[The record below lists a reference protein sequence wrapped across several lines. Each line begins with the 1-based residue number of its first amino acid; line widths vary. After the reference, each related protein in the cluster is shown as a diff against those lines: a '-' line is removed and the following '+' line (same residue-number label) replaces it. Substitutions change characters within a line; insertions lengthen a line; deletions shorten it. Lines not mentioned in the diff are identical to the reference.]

1 MSRAGGEQLSEV
13 WVGRVSGTVMKN
25 MNIVHISP
33 TYIEHLVGGGERF
46 PFELAKAL
54 GKYTNVSLVVFGSR
68 KKTEQVSAT
77 VRIEQYPAL
86 TSPSPVVTRTNPL
99 PLSPSFLKEIN
110 RADIVHIHQFN
121 MLVTQFAI
129 LYAKLKR
136 KPVCLTDHGGGILQR
151 LKLASPVGKLVDLYL
166 PVSHDSYNID
176 FAKYKREYQV
186 IHAGVDTSTF
196 RKYNDQPKD
205 KVLFVG
211 RIDSRKG
218 IDNLVKAVQELNT
231 RLYIAVGMDNTQK
244 AARYLALLKELDK
257 NNKAVFQFNLCDT
270 ELAALYNT
278 AIVTVLPSVWV
289 DCYGIY
295 HRWPESFGLVLV
307 ESMACGT
314 PVICTANRA
323 MQEIVTDG
331 ETGFTIPPGDVASLK
346 EKIQYFLDN
355 PEEARRMGEKGKAEV
370 HEKYTWDAVAKR
382 CIDGYRKLISDK
394 R

>member
-1 MSRAGGEQLSEV
+1 MSMPANSV
-13 WVGRVSGTVMKN
+13 ISGN
-25 MNIVHISP
+25 MQKIKIVHISP
-33 TYIEHLVGGGERF
+33 TYIKDLIGGGERY

-54 GKYTNVSLVVFGSR
+54 GKYTNIVLVVFGDGG
-68 KKTEQVSAT
+68 KTEQISAT
-77 VRIEQYPAL
+77 VKIEQYLAL
-86 TSPSPVVTRTNPL
+86 TSLAPICNRGNPI
-99 PLSPSFLKEIN
+99 PLTPLFFKEIDK
-110 RADIVHIHQFN
+110 ADIVHIHQFN
-121 MLVTQFAI
+121 TLVSQLAI
-129 LYAKLKR
+129 LYARLKR

-151 LKLASPVGKLVDLYL
+151 LKWASPVGKLVDLYL

-176 FAKYKREYQV
+176 FAKYRRKYRV

-196 RKYNDQPKD
+196 HKYSNQPKD

-211 RIDSRKG
+211 RIEPRKG
-218 IDNLVKAVQELNT
+218 IDNLVKAVQELDIC
-231 RLYIAVGMDNTQK
+231 LYVTGGMRFKKKDSK
-244 AARYLALLKELDK
+244 YLDLLKSIDK
-257 NNKAVFQFNLCDT
+257 NNKVVFQFNLNDT
-270 ELAALYNT
+270 ELVDLYNT

-289 DCYGIY
+289 DCYGTY

-346 EKIQYFLDN
+346 GKIQYFLDN
-355 PEEARRMGEKGKAEV
+355 PEEARRMGERGKAEV
-370 HEKYTWDAVAKR
+370 HEKFTWDAVAKR
-382 CIDGYRKLISDK
+382 CIEGYRKLISDK